1 MDISLAYNIGFVRL
15 AIKDDGCGFVKSG
28 NLLGFGLR
36 GMRKRSAAISA
47 ELEIVSQPGEGTC
60 VEVTAPLPP
69 DLTLFAHFKRMWKFP
84 LERILYVNAKNEVAE
99 TFGF

>member
-1 MDISLAYNIGFVRL
+1 MDISLAYSIGFVRL

-36 GMRKRSAAISA
+36 GMRKRSAAVSA
-47 ELEIVSQPGEGTC
+47 EFEIVSQPGGGTC

-69 DLTLFAHFKRMWKFP
+69 DLSFFAYFKRIWKYP
-84 LERILYVNAKNEVAE
+84 LERILYVNAK
-99 TFGF
+99 TK

>member
-1 MDISLAYNIGFVRL
+1 LDISLAYNIGFVRL

-36 GMRKRSAAISA
+36 GMRKRSAAIST

-84 LERILYVNAKNEVAE
+84 LERILYVNAK
-99 TFGF
+99 TK